1 MSTMPT
7 RPRTLSRDERLWLRY
22 LIADLE
28 GDAERMRRVGHVLD
42 ELRPVSSGR
51 GRAPRARRPGS

>member
-1 MSTMPT
+1 MSMMPT
-7 RPRTLSRDERLWLRY
+7 RPRELSRDEHLWLRY

-42 ELRPVSSGR
+42 GR
-51 GRAPRARRPGS
+51 RMLSAQARVPRAPRRAP